1 MQGIKQ
7 QGHSE
12 YLYASGSELVIH
24 ELKKNVKK
32 PIDSFLD

>member
-12 YLYASGSELVIH
+12 YLYASGSERVIH
-24 ELKKNVKK
+24 ELKKKC
-32 PIDSFLD
+32 